1 MPPLVFPSKR
11 ADHEKTG
18 DDDLVG
24 EYSRNV
30 AWYSGPVMIT
40 KGPNQP
46 REPTAREV
54 DELQAH
60 ANMMFFYRGGLNI
73 ELNTNPSFYPTE
85 YYPSQHDMD
94 MHDQCSKRQEAAW
107 RRSHH
112 AQLRGVEPTGN
123 CSRCWR
129 QYELPVHTNLNPHPF
144 QWAADQ

>member
-1 MPPLVFPSKR
+1 MPSLVFHSKR

-73 ELNTNPSFYPTE
+73 ELNTHEPILL
-85 YYPSQHDMD
+85 
-94 MHDQCSKRQEAAW
+94 
-107 RRSHH
+107 SH
-112 AQLRGVEPTGN
+112 RVFPEPTRHGHA
-123 CSRCWR
+123 R
-129 QYELPVHTNLNPHPF
+129 PV
-144 QWAADQ
+144 Q